1 MTTAGNSLGR
11 IQIRDLSIRL
21 GQGSEA
27 FEAVRDLSLEARP
40 GEFVCLLGPSG
51 CGKSTLLGALAGHLR
66 PSAGSVRVDGRSVEG
81 PSPQRGMVFQQHTL
95 FPWRRVRDNVAFG
108 LKMQGLARAERNRRA
123 MEMLGLV
130 GLADFAGRW
139 PGQLSGGMQQRVEI
153 ARVLWNALFNKPRS
167 TVPRQPLPVLSP
179 SRAELDAT
187 VDGSLFRLGHS
198 TLLLKLA
205 GSWWLTDP
213 VFSERASPLP
223 FAGPKRFHA
232 PPVAL
237 ADLPPIRGVI
247 LSHDHYDHLD
257 RAAIKALVPL
267 VELFLAPLGV
277 GDRLLA
283 WGVPPGK
290 VRQLD
295 WWQGI
300 EAGGLRLTATPA
312 QHFSGRGLH
321 DGNRTLWCSWVIE
334 SAELKLFFSGDSGY
348 FDGFAEIGR
357 RYGPFD
363 LTMLETG
370 AYNEHW
376 PYVHMHPQQTLQAHR
391 DLGGR
396 WLLPI
401 HNGTF
406 DLAMH
411 AWYEPFERILEL
423 ATEHGVRVSTAM
435 MGERIDLQAPHAGR
449 RWWREVVDS
458 ETQVQGYGCC
468 RS

>member
-1 MTTAGNSLGR
+1 MPA
-11 IQIRDLSIRL
+11 
-21 GQGSEA
+21 
-27 FEAVRDLSLEARP
+27 P
-40 GEFVCLLGPSG
+40 G
-51 CGKSTLLGALAGHLR
+51 
-66 PSAGSVRVDGRSVEG
+66 
-81 PSPQRGMVFQQHTL
+81 
-95 FPWRRVRDNVAFG
+95 
-108 LKMQGLARAERNRRA
+108 
-123 MEMLGLV
+123 
-130 GLADFAGRW
+130 
-139 PGQLSGGMQQRVEI
+139 

-334 SAELKLFFSGDSGY
+334 SVELKLFFSGDSGY

-411 AWYEPFERILEL
+411 L
-423 ATEHGVRVSTAM
+423 VRAVRTDTRTGHRTRRTGFHADDGRTDRSASTACRPTLVARS
-435 MGERIDLQAPHAGR
+435 GRQRNAGAELRLLQKLGR
-449 RWWREVVDS
+449 RAIARGLQTEAAMES
-458 ETQVQGYGCC
+458 L
-468 RS
+468 RNA